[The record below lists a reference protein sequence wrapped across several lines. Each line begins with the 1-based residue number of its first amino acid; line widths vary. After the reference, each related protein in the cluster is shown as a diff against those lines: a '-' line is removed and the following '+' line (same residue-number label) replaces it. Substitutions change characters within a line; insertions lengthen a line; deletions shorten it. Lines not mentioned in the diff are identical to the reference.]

1 MKEDLM
7 DNISVIIRNRN
18 ESEFIGFAIQ
28 SCLDNLN
35 RPEIIIV
42 NDQDTDDSLEIVK
55 LFNNRLNIKIIQCQN
70 YSPGKSINLGVTNS
84 ENDYILI
91 LSGHSQITQI
101 DLPNVKKDLE
111 DYVAVF
117 GKQVPIYKGKKIT
130 PRYIWSHFTD
140 EKVVNMYSQI
150 EKRYFFHNAFSFF
163 KKETLVKTPFDE
175 SLPGKEDRY
184 WAKDMEASG
193 KQFLYSPK
201 NIINHFYTNN
211 GATWKGIG

>member
-28 SCLDNLN
+28 SCLDHLN

-42 NDQDTDDSLEIVK
+42 NDQDTDDSLEIAK

-84 ENDYILI
+84 ENDYMLI

-101 DLPNVKKDLE
+101 DLPDVKKDLE
-111 DYVAVF
+111 EYFAVF

-163 KKETLVKTPFDE
+163 KRETLVKNPFDE

>member
-28 SCLDNLN
+28 SCLDHLN

-42 NDQDTDDSLEIVK
+42 NDQDTDDSLEIAK

-84 ENDYILI
+84 ENDYMLI

-101 DLPNVKKDLE
+101 DLPDVKKDLE
-111 DYVAVF
+111 EYFAVF

-163 KKETLVKTPFDE
+163 KKETLVKNPFDE

-201 NIINHFYTNN
+201 NIINHFYTKN

>member
-18 ESEFIGFAIQ
+18 EAEFIGFAIQ
-28 SCLDNLN
+28 SCLDHLN
-35 RPEIIIV
+35 NPEIIIV
-42 NDQDTDDSLEIVK
+42 NDQNIDDSLETVK
-55 LFNNRLNIKIIQCQN
+55 LFNNRLKIKIIQCQN

-84 ENDYILI
+84 DNDYILI

-101 DLPNVKKDLE
+101 GLPGIKKDLE
-111 DYVAVF
+111 EYSAVF

-140 EKVVNMYSQI
+140 EKEVNMYSQI
-150 EKRYFFHNAFSFF
+150 EDRCFFHNAFSFF
-163 KKETLVKTPFDE
+163 KRETLLKYPFDE
-175 SLPGKEDRY
+175 TLPGKEDRY
-184 WAKDMEASG
+184 WAKDMVALG
-193 KQFLYSPK
+193 KEYLYSPQ
-201 NIINHFYTNN
+201 NIINHFYTKN